1 MAFSDFKTI
10 FDVANS
16 YQTKLTKNVLFGD
29 VLPMELSKEF
39 MEDLS
44 YCLDMKKPN
53 PSAIALSEN
62 LISPI
67 IRYVGRHHRNLLI
80 WSREYDLKVDDKLC
94 GTPDYLFSYTEQPDT
109 VSNTMPLVCVSEAKV
124 DNFTLAWGQTLAEMV
139 ACQKLY
145 PTMVIYGFAS
155 NGEMWQFAKLEDNV
169 FHQDKNSYNIA
180 TQPNQIAGLLNYI
193 FAQAVLEAQKF
204 LKHHNNMSA

>member
-16 YQTKLTKNVLFGD
+16 YQTTLTKRFLFQG
-29 VLPMELSKEF
+29 VVPMKLSSEF

-53 PSAIALSEN
+53 PSEIALSEN

-67 IRYVGRHHRNLLI
+67 IRYVGRQHRNIVI
-80 WSREYDLKVDDKLC
+80 WSREYDLKVDDKLF

-109 VSNTMPLVCVSEAKV
+109 ISNTMPLVCVSEAKV
-124 DNFTLAWGQTLAEMV
+124 DNFTMAWGQTLAEMV
-139 ACQKLY
+139 ACQQLY
-145 PTMVIYGFAS
+145 PSMIIYGFAS
-155 NGEMWQFAKLEDNV
+155 NGEVWQFGMLDKNV
-169 FHQDKNSYNIA
+169 FIQDKNSYSIA
-180 TQPNQIAGLLNYI
+180 TQAEQIAGLLNHI
-193 FAQAVLEAQKF
+193 FTQAVQEAKKY
-204 LKHHNNMSA
+204 LGKN